1 MELPSLTTTVVS
13 NTSSTSQTSHATMQP
28 KETNPN
34 ASSLY
39 LLMIKEEINQLKTI
53 IAKAVAQIIQAI
65 ASLHDNNKCTS
76 LPNNAM
82 EMEAANRSSDTVQD
96 SNPLNLTTIDLLAI
110 INELKTEIEMFTK
123 ENHAIIQP

>member
-1 MELPSLTTTVVS
+1 MELPPLTTTVAS

-53 IAKAVAQIIQAI
+53 IAKAVAQIIQAV
-65 ASLHDNNKCTS
+65 ASLHDNKCTS

-123 ENHAIIQP
+123 ETCAIIQP